1 MRASLPGA
9 FIVFVSAE
17 SDVELGKRALP
28 TPQTKIAAP
37 ATAPIAA
44 AIPVPELSALFRLPI
59 ALQKLILSRSF
70 FTLYLE
76 VRCLAMEEVSGV
88 LLII

>member
-44 AIPVPELSALFRLPI
+44 AIPLPGTFSTFPATHCSAKVDSVPD
-59 ALQKLILSRSF
+59 F
-70 FTLYLE
+70 FTLYLA
-76 VRCLAMEEVSGV
+76 VAWQWKR
-88 LLII
+88 

>member
-9 FIVFVSAE
+9 FIVFVSSE

-76 VRCLAMEEVSGV
+76 VCLAMEEVSGV